1 VIKVGIVEDQE
12 LIRSSLQIVLN
23 MEEDI
28 DVLLL
33 AENGKVAIQEL
44 EQTEVDVILMDIH
57 MPIMNGIDATKE
69 IKKKWPHIKV
79 LILTTFQQM
88 DYVIDALNSGA
99 EGYLLKAIDTKELIA
114 GIKMIH
120 KGGSLLPQDLAKQL
134 FTQFLKSDSLPKIEN
149 KVDYGLSSREL
160 DVLECLSNGL
170 SNRDIAEKLFLS
182 EGTVKNYISTIYAKL
197 DVPNRMTALKKIR
210 DEGLL

>member
-69 IKKKWPHIKV
+69 IKKKWPHTKV

-134 FTQFLKSDSLPKIEN
+134 FTQFLKSDSLPKKEN